1 MTRCSCLLVRDGQK
15 DKESALLDPTFP
27 PRDADQHPSTP
38 PRGPAV
44 RWWGWQRGSSQHL
57 FFRNAH
63 ELDAVTL
70 GAADSFPGEG
80 EVAVLLSSSATKLD
94 VPRAGGL
101 TDCHALD
108 PALGPCVCPANWRRG
123 RVSAPIVR
131 NVVGAVEQE
140 AKPPKDSVVTVPA
153 RVFGVVGGQVCHP
166 SFCRSPPP
174 APFRY

>member
-1 MTRCSCLLVRDGQK
+1 MRD
-15 DKESALLDPTFP
+15 EA
-27 PRDADQHPSTP
+27 RA
-38 PRGPAV
+38 
-44 RWWGWQRGSSQHL
+44 
-57 FFRNAH
+57 
-63 ELDAVTL
+63 TL

-153 RVFGVVGGQVCHP
+153 RVFGVVGGQNQIHRLCWLGPPTQNQVHELCWLEP
-166 SFCRSPPP
+166 LPPRSG
-174 APFRY
+174 ADEEVSK